1 MLPKKL
7 WWTCLAAMVLLAGC
21 AGTPVD
27 STVSV
32 SDVKQKA
39 IAVLSVSHDI
49 DAGDA
54 AWAIFYL
61 DSDRYPGR
69 VVMKSLQESFVMTVK
84 SDFKERRG
92 HLYMLELEP
101 GQHTIDG
108 WQVYSAGA
116 RITSSTAPLQF
127 DIRQGEVLYLGNLH
141 AKLVVGRGT
150 PVGRIANAAMPVV
163 ADQRDVD
170 IAVAE
175 SRVPALKGKV
185 RVALLSLGPFTSTS
199 NTTRKMDAISIPV
212 VPKK

>member
-1 MLPKKL
+1 MPLKNI
-7 WWTCLAAMVLLAGC
+7 WWTCLAAMVLLTGC

-27 STVSV
+27 STASA

-39 IAVLSVSHDI
+39 IAILSVSHDI
-49 DAGDA
+49 EAGDA

-61 DSDRYPGR
+61 DADRYPGR
-69 VVMKSLQESFVMTVK
+69 VVMKSLQESFLMTVK
-84 SDFKERRG
+84 SDFKDRRG

-101 GQHTIDG
+101 GAHTIDG
-108 WQVYSAGA
+108 WQVYSAGS

-127 DIRQGEVLYLGNLH
+127 EIRQGDVLYLGNLH

-163 ADQRDVD
+163 ADQRDLDVA
-170 IAVAE
+170 IAE

-185 RVALLSLGPFTSTS
+185 RVALLSLGPLISTS
-199 NTTRKMDAISIPV
+199 DTTRKMDPISIPA